1 MDIESTVSQ
10 PSQPVMNPSMSHHDE
25 ENMWSSFQNV
35 LTFIA
40 LAVFAGSIYYLWSTF
55 INSWVPVVT
64 NGYSG
69 YVSSYGINNSIAAL
83 LVSAPVFIAL
93 FFITNKKYSVDP
105 LMKKSPSKKLLNYIT
120 LIITFI
126 ILLSQTIFAITTT
139 LNDKF
144 NLNFGC
150 QILLT
155 FAITGTIFAYY
166 LYEVRIEKISPSVR
180 VYALGCAVLA
190 VLSIVTLGLSFKTRS
205 EIKVKESIQN
215 AKIYDNTFNYV
226 NDTTPAYA
234 PPSSIPQTATNSV
247 TETGTVVASAT
258 NVPTTAVTADGV
270 SFVIDK
276 AEVTDISGA
285 KTLVLTV
292 RFSADSTCPRTGS
305 KYCLTNIAGVEV
317 TDGNGKV
324 LLPQT
329 KYQSIALQDASLR
342 ERDSSQGKLYFQAPY
357 ISTVYQVIYTSTS
370 KVHSAPVTLQIK

>member
-1 MDIESTVSQ
+1 METESTLSQ
-10 PSQPVMNPSMSHHDE
+10 TQQTVTNPSISHHDE
-25 ENMWSSFQNV
+25 ETMWSSFQNV

-55 INSWVPVVT
+55 INSWVPVVN

-83 LVSAPVFIAL
+83 LVSAPVFISL
-93 FFITNKKYSVDP
+93 FFITNKKYSADP
-105 LMKKSPSKKLLNYIT
+105 QMKKSPSKKLLNYIT

-144 NLNFGC
+144 TVNYGC

-166 LYEVRIEKISPSVR
+166 LYEVRIEKVSPSVR

-190 VLSIVTLGLSFKTRS
+190 VLSIVTLGISFKTRS
-205 EIKVKESIQN
+205 EIKVKEAAQN
-215 AKIYDNTFNYV
+215 AQLYADPVGYTNN
-226 NDTTPAYA
+226 TPAMYA
-234 PPSSIPQTATNSV
+234 PPSSMPQTA

-258 NVPTTAVTADGV
+258 NVPTLPVTADGV

-276 AEVTDISGA
+276 AEVTDMSGA

-305 KYCLTNIAGVEV
+305 QYCVTNIAGVEV
-317 TDGNGKV
+317 ADGNGKN

-329 KYQSIALQDASLR
+329 KYQSIAIQDAMLR
-342 ERDSSQGKLYFQAPY
+342 EKDSSQGKLYFQAPY
-357 ISTVYQVIYTSTS
+357 ISTVYQVVYTSTS
-370 KVHSAPVTLQIK
+370 KVRSAPVTLQIK